1 VVAAK
6 LFPYLLLAPYLIA
19 FVIFLAFPI
28 VRGFYMSLFDW
39 GIFGPREFL
48 GLKNYATL
56 FEEPQFWQAFS
67 NTLTFTI
74 MYVPMV
80 VILSLVLAV
89 LLSKKIRGMGWFR
102 TAFFLPIVINVATAT
117 IAVRWLLDS
126 EIGVVNRLLAM
137 LNLPTQSWLNQEGW
151 AMFAVAL
158 VSVWSSSGINIVMF
172 LAGLENIPQEL
183 YEAVMVDGGNAWHK
197 FTKITLPLLR
207 PFTLLVTILS
217 LIRAL
222 QVFGEI
228 YMLTQGGPYGS
239 TTVLTYLLYEEGF
252 TYFRFGTAAAIGVFM
267 TLLIAVVS
275 LIQFRL
281 LVYQEV

>member
-1 VVAAK
+1 MVAAK

-158 VSVWSSSGINIVMF
+158 VSVWSSPGINIVMF

-239 TTVLTYLLYEEGF
+239 TTVLTYLLYE
-252 TYFRFGTAAAIGVFM
+252 GTAAAIGVFM

-275 LIQFRL
+275 LIQFKL
-281 LVYQEV
+281 FQEK

>member
-1 VVAAK
+1 MVAAK

-158 VSVWSSSGINIVMF
+158 VSVWSSPGINIVMF

-252 TYFRFGTAAAIGVFM
+252 TYFRFIEQ
-267 TLLIAVVS
+267 IS
-275 LIQFRL
+275 
-281 LVYQEV
+281 

>member
-1 VVAAK
+1 MAAK
-6 LFPYLLLAPYLIA
+6 LFPYLLLTPYLIA
-19 FVIFLAFPI
+19 FVVFLAFPI

-39 GIFGPREFL
+39 GIFGPRQFL

-56 FEEPQFWQAFS
+56 FSEPKFWGALS
-67 NTLTFTI
+67 NTLTFTV

-89 LLSKKIRGMGWFR
+89 LLSKKIRGMACFR

-126 EIGVVNRLLAM
+126 EIGVVNRFLTM

-158 VSVWSSSGINIVMF
+158 VSVWSSAGINIVML
-172 LAGLENIPQEL
+172 LAGLESIPQEL
-183 YEAVMVDGGNAWHK
+183 YEAVMVDGGNAWHR

-267 TLLIAVVS
+267 TFLIAIMS
-275 LIQFRL
+275 LIQFKLFR
-281 LVYQEV
+281 EE

>member
-275 LIQFRL
+275 LIQFKL
-281 LVYQEV
+281 FQEK

>member
-1 VVAAK
+1 MAAK

-275 LIQFRL
+275 LIQFKL
-281 LVYQEV
+281 FQEK